1 MGITTRHPDRSEVRR
16 LVLGV
21 LAPGFTGS
29 TPPTWLLEAVR
40 DGLAGVV
47 LFAGNSPDVV
57 TTRAL
62 TDALR
67 AAGPVLVAIDEE
79 GGNVSRLQARDGSSL
94 PGAAAL
100 GVVDDPDLTRRTGS
114 ALGELLR
121 LAGVDLD
128 LAPVLDVASEPRNPV
143 IGVRSFGAD
152 PDLVGRHGAA
162 LVAGLH
168 AAGVAACGKHLPG
181 HGATTV
187 DSHVGLPVV
196 DADVATLERRD
207 LPPFHA
213 AVRAGLDAVM
223 TAHVRVPALGPAPA
237 SLEPAVTR
245 LARALGG
252 GFDGPVITDA
262 LDMGAVADD
271 PGLGEACVRAL
282 EAGADL
288 LCLGTTVGRDDRAI
302 LETAVS
308 ALTDAVV
315 AGRLEPDRL
324 TTSASRHARLRRR
337 SAAEAPASVPATA
350 DGEQLR
356 RAVADAEAALAVVG
370 AETAR
375 RAVAVRGQVRRSG
388 VPVLLD
394 LRRRLN
400 HAAGRTSPAL
410 ATELARRR
418 PGTLVVLRGEDV
430 PADPD
435 RPLVVLTREPLADA
449 DEGRSLAAVLAARPD
464 TVVIHG
470 GTAPAA
476 PDAEH
481 LVLAHGVG
489 RANAEAALDLV
500 VGP

>member
-1 MGITTRHPDRSEVRR
+1 MGGTTRHRSESEVRR

-29 TPPTWLLEAVR
+29 APAPWLLEAVR

-47 LFAGNSPDVV
+47 LFAGNCPDVV

-79 GGNVSRLQARDGSSL
+79 GGDVSRLQARDGSSL

-100 GVVDDPDLTRRTGS
+100 GVVDDTDLTRRTGS
-114 ALGELLR
+114 ALGDLLR

-196 DADVATLERRD
+196 DVDVATLERRD

-245 LARALGG
+245 LARMLGG
-252 GFDGPVITDA
+252 GFDGPLITDA

-271 PGLGEACVRAL
+271 PGMGEACVRAI

-288 LCLGTTVGRDDRAI
+288 LCLGTTVGRDDHAI

-315 AGRLEPDRL
+315 AGRLDPDRL
-324 TTSASRHARLRRR
+324 SASAARHARLRRR
-337 SAAEAPASVPATA
+337 SAAPASASGTA

-356 RAVADAEAALAVVG
+356 RAVGEAEAALAVVG

-375 RAVAVRGQVRRSG
+375 RAVAVRGQVRRQG

-410 ATELARRR
+410 ATELTRRR
-418 PGTLVVLRGEDV
+418 PGALVVLRGEDV

-449 DEGRSLAAVLAARPD
+449 EEGRSLAAVLLERPD
-464 TVVIHG
+464 AVVIHG
-470 GTAPAA
+470 GTAPGA